1 MNHQNDIEFYTS
13 DDGHLKIDVTVQ
25 DESVWLTQVQM
36 ANLFDK
42 DRNTIS
48 EHIQNIFKEGELEQ
62 EATNRKF
69 RSLQKEGNRSITRER
84 EHYNL
89 DVIISVGYRVK
100 SKQGTQFRKWA
111 TSVLKDH
118 LLKGYTLNQKRLEQQ
133 GKDFQNLT
141 SLLEHSVKKYE
152 LGSPEAIEMIS
163 IIKSYAYSFTLLQ
176 QYDEQTLQD
185 PKGTIPHKELSIHDA
200 RHLIQEFKTTLMKKG
215 EATSLF
221 GNEKDNS
228 FEAIIGNIEQT
239 FGGQY
244 LYNTIEKKAA
254 HLL

>member
-25 DESVWLTQVQM
+25 DESVWLTLNQI
-36 ANLFDK
+36 AKLFGRDK
-42 DRNTIS
+42 SVIS
-48 EHIQNIFKEGELEQ
+48 RHIKNIFDTEELEK
-62 EATNRKF
+62 ESTVAKNATV
-69 RSLQKEGNRSITRER
+69 QKEGNRDVARDVDF
-84 EHYNL
+84 YNL
-89 DVIISVGYRVK
+89 DLILSVGYRVN

-176 QYDEQTLQD
+176 QYDEQTIQA

-228 FEAIIGNIEQT
+228 FEAIIGNIKQT
-239 FGGQY
+239 FGGEY

>member
-1 MNHQNDIEFYTS
+1 MKMNRKNDIEFYTS

-111 TSVLKDH
+111 TDVLKDH

-200 RHLIQEFKTTLMKKG
+200 RDLIQDLKTTLIKKG
-215 EATSLF
+215 ETTPLF
-221 GNEKDNS
+221 GNEKYNS

-244 LYNTIEKKAA
+244 L
-254 HLL
+254 

>member
-1 MNHQNDIEFYTS
+1 MNHKDDIEFYTS

-69 RSLQKEGNRSITRER
+69 RSLQKEGSRSITRER

-111 TSVLKDH
+111 TSILRDH

-133 GKDFQNLT
+133 GKDFQKLT

-163 IIKSYAYSFTLLQ
+163 IIKNYAYSFTLLQ

-200 RHLIQEFKTTLMKKG
+200 RHLIQEFKTTLI
-215 EATSLF
+215 EPSEESLACL
-221 GNEKDNS
+221 EIS
-228 FEAIIGNIEQT
+228 VT
-239 FGGQY
+239 P
-244 LYNTIEKKAA
+244 
-254 HLL
+254 